1 MASFLIVF
9 QQHLHSR
16 FSEKVLEGEFLS
28 SGIITNDYNDAICNY
43 KLEMMPQPKSRPGN
57 FRSATV
63 SLYTG
68 YLKRNLKKTYFI
80 L

>member
-1 MASFLIVF
+1 MVRFLIVF
-9 QQHLHSR
+9 QHLHSR

-28 SGIITNDYNDAICNY
+28 SGIITNNYSDAICDY

-57 FRSATV
+57 FRSPTV
-63 SLYTG
+63 SLYTS
-68 YLKRNLKKTYFI
+68 YLKRNLEKTYFI